1 MMGETV
7 FDMAHSAHS
16 LVSDHEGSVCT
27 ERLHAVEEG
36 VCTERFHGSV
46 EGGVCTKWF
55 HGSVEGGVCTKWFHG
70 SIEGGVCTE
79 QLHGVEGGICTE
91 WLLDVA
97 VLMLLVFMLVKFRGR
112 DTDNDKYILEVDPED
127 DIRENVINYD
137 EEGAGEPLSYL
148 PWQNRCHFFLQSGR
162 NWMIHGLPFPSKMW
176 TSVLVVWRSHSA
188 RCKVSYIKVRCCVD
202 RCKVS

>member
-1 MMGETV
+1 M
-7 FDMAHSAHS
+7 FDMAHSTHS
-16 LVSDHEGSVCT
+16 LVSDHEGGVCT

-36 VCTERFHGSV
+36 VCPER
-46 EGGVCTKWF
+46 F

-79 QLHGVEGGICTE
+79 QLHGVERGICTE

-162 NWMIHGLPFPSKMW
+162 N
-176 TSVLVVWRSHSA
+176 
-188 RCKVSYIKVRCCVD
+188 
-202 RCKVS
+202 